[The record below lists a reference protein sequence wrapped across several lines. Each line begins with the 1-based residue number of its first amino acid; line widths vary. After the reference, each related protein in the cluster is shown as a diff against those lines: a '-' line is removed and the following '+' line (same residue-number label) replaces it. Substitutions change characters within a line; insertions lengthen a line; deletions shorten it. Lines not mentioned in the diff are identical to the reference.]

1 MQNTANS
8 SLSLHGYSSAVETD
22 FDFQSPEYT
31 AFYDLYGRS
40 AFQHPIWLSNFYKTI
55 VPNRTSQPIIITIRQ
70 SDGLLAAVIP
80 MLLREKL
87 GVKLLEPAELG
98 VTDYCAPL
106 INPDAL
112 KDDDFK
118 AQIRL
123 LYSDILPS
131 HDVLRIQKI
140 RSEDLDLWQALFDF
154 PHVQQDFSAHATPLA
169 DSHAS
174 WSSTALSSSMRK
186 SLRRKR
192 NKFERETD
200 AKCEQVAFEDVP
212 KAMDELQNY
221 RKGRFEGDLIQSE
234 AGLEFYKHIAAD
246 GHKSGYARI
255 YRLSLG
261 DEVLGYTFG
270 VTHKGIFYYLLIG
283 CDYDNF
289 GKFSPGYL
297 MYDYMIEDW
306 INRGGDTF
314 DFTIG
319 DEEFKENFGTK
330 PTKMFSISHG
340 QTMLGKVGLF
350 ALSRSK

>member
-1 MQNTANS
+1 MQNTAKS
-8 SLSLHGYSSAVETD
+8 SLSLHGYSLAVEND
-22 FDFQSPEYT
+22 FDFQSSEYI

-40 AFQHPIWLSNFYKTI
+40 AFQHPIWLSSFYKTI
-55 VPNRTSQPIIITIRQ
+55 VPNRSAQPVIITVRG
-70 SDGLLAAVIP
+70 SDGLLNAVIP

-106 INPDAL
+106 VNPDVL
-112 KDDDFK
+112 DDSDFK
-118 AQIRL
+118 AQIHSL
-123 LYSDILPS
+123 QKDILPS
-131 HDVLRIQKI
+131 HDVLRVQKI
-140 RSEDLDLWQALFDF
+140 RSEDLGLWQALFGF
-154 PHVQQDFSAHATPLA
+154 PHVQQDFSAHATPLS
-169 DSHAS
+169 DSHEN
-174 WSSTALSSSMRK
+174 WSRNELSSSMRK

-192 NKFERETD
+192 NKFERETG
-200 AKCEQVAFEDVP
+200 AKCEQVAFEDVH

-283 CDYDNF
+283 CDYENF

-306 INRGGDTF
+306 IDRGGDTF

-319 DEEFKENFGTK
+319 DEDFKENFGTK
-330 PTKMFSISHG
+330 PTKMFSISFG
-340 QTMLGKVGLF
+340 QSMLGKVGLF
-350 ALSRSK
+350 AFSRSK